1 MPSRRT
7 IAQGKRQSELIDYR
21 EMRSDMSDVE
31 KWISTCC
38 QINRK
43 QSVDIATAPTFIIRQ
58 QIKKRHELGWE
69 KMSMA
74 AHCEKR
80 INSSGCERPEATF
93 FVSRILTQDVLRN
106 SSLKYGKMIF
116 HKSPII
122 IRWLD
127 SGRY

>member
-1 MPSRRT
+1 MPKNVKNAKIFLHRTSDREKTFAKMPSRRR

-58 QIKKRHELGWE
+58 QIKKKTSWTRLAG
-69 KMSMA
+69 K
-74 AHCEKR
+74 
-80 INSSGCERPEATF
+80 NVDGGT
-93 FVSRILTQDVLRN
+93 LRET
-106 SSLKYGKMIF
+106 
-116 HKSPII
+116 
-122 IRWLD
+122 D
-127 SGRY
+127 